1 MVMGVALRVALHWR
15 DVTTEQLVCTVCD
28 YEVMAEELGTVGAS
42 TICPECGADL
52 TKPGAVVRGRR
63 MSHEAASRLWWIVG
77 VAWFL
82 STAVWIARWIW

>member
-1 MVMGVALRVALHWR
+1 MTDRVEQHALH
-15 DVTTEQLVCTVCD
+15 
-28 YEVMAEELGTVGAS
+28 
-42 TICPECGADL
+42 CPECGADL

-63 MSHEAASRLWWIVG
+63 MSPEAASRLWWFVG